1 MPDDRLRVL
10 LFQLDTAW
18 EMLEARLAGLT
29 DDEYFWEPVPG
40 CWSLRPRGQAAS
52 AMPSGKGE
60 WLLDYEEPEPQPP
73 PFTTIAWRMCHMAQS
88 PLERYD
94 YTFGSHN
101 SKYEDVVWPSG
112 ADDAVRFLSDVHHR
126 WRAAVGGLHAE
137 ELDTVGLS
145 QYPGGLDPQVRFV
158 DLLAWTNT
166 DFLHHAAEVACLRD
180 LYRAQGSRAASLG
193 PE

>member
-1 MPDDRLRVL
+1 MLDDRLHVL

-52 AMPSGKGE
+52 GMPSGKGE
-60 WLLDYEEPEPQPP
+60 WLLDYEEPQPP

-94 YTFGSHN
+94 YTFGSHTL
-101 SKYEDVVWPSG
+101 KYEDVVWPSG
-112 ADDAVRFLSDVHHR
+112 AGDAVRFLSDIHHK
-126 WRAAVGGLHAE
+126 WRAAVGGLSTK

-180 LYRAQGSRAASLG
+180 LYRAQGGRAVSVG
-193 PE
+193 SE